1 MKSPLIKLSGD
12 MWWVPIF
19 IRSNKSLLSF
29 FLTIFFKEKYLM
41 DIAEP
46 TATVD
51 EGPSHE
57 LISSPSAWVGC
68 FSSMRL
74 SPCSRVWWHGQEPHF
89 MPSEALL
96 LGASLVHWKGATEI
110 KQPQLCLTVVLKFKE
125 ETERHKKRWLGHLGE
140 WGSLKNEWAGKLEIK
155 IHTVHGIRKV
165 QIWND

>member
-1 MKSPLIKLSGD
+1 
-12 MWWVPIF
+12 
-19 IRSNKSLLSF
+19 
-29 FLTIFFKEKYLM
+29 M

-74 SPCSRVWWHGQEPHF
+74 SPCSRVWWHVQEPHF
-89 MPSEALL
+89 MPSEVLL

-125 ETERHKKRWLGHLGE
+125 ETERHKMTGSPRRMRQSQKWMGRETWNQNPHSPWDQKSADLEWLR
-140 WGSLKNEWAGKLEIK
+140 KK
-155 IHTVHGIRKV
+155 ISWCAWLAWTSNKH
-165 QIWND
+165 